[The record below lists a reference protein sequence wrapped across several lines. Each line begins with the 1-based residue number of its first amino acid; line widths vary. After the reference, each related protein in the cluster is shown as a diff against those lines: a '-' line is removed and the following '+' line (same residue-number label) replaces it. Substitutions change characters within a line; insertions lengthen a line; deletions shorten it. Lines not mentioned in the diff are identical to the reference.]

1 MTADKSN
8 VEFDDKMRMVAVFL
22 ELYYQLFLRIQSIVY
37 EETQVFSELCLDGMD
52 IDEDDKFLAFT
63 NSENLKQINWQH

>member
-1 MTADKSN
+1 